1 MKNEGLGEK
10 GFTLIEMLVVVGLL
24 AALAG
29 VVVINLILFVNRGH
43 EEAAATELH
52 NVQCAVVA
60 YMSENDRQIPSD
72 IDALVDAGYLLT
84 RPHGSYIIDQSTA
97 KVTQTSYP

>member
-1 MKNEGLGEK
+1 VKNDGLGEK

-29 VVVINLILFVNRGH
+29 VVVINIMLFINRGH
-43 EEAAATELH
+43 EEAAATEFH
-52 NVQCAVVA
+52 NIQCAVVA

-72 IDALVDAGYLLT
+72 VDALVNARYLLI
-84 RPHGSYIIDQSTA
+84 RPHGSYVIDQSTA
-97 KVTQTSYP
+97 KITQTSYP